1 MGGRVMRSST
11 WSLLVLLLA
20 LGGASFARPQSTQQ
34 DDDPVAAAAR
44 RARDQK
50 KQQSKAARIWDND
63 NIPKNP
69 GSVSVVGQPAPEA
82 PANPLDASA
91 PGGVNKTPDSAAK
104 NPAAPPADK
113 RAGLEASLAS
123 AKEALQ
129 NLQNDVDI
137 MQRKLVLDQQ
147 TYYGKP
153 GYTSDKTGAAA
164 LNDEQGQI
172 DAKQL
177 EMGAAQNK
185 IADLQAQLDALTE
198 AKAPPPPPQQ

>member
-1 MGGRVMRSST
+1 MGRMVMRSLT
-11 WSLLVLLLA
+11 GSLLVLLLA
-20 LGGASFARPQSTQQ
+20 LGGATLARPQSTEQ
-34 DDDPVAAAAR
+34 DDPVAAAAR

-50 KQQSKAARIWDND
+50 KQQSKAARVWDND
-63 NIPKNP
+63 NIPRNP

-82 PANPLDASA
+82 SANPLDSSA
-91 PGGVNKTPDSAAK
+91 PAGDNKTPDSAAK

-147 TYYGKP
+147 TYYSKP
-153 GYTSDKTGAAA
+153 GYTSDKAGAAA

-177 EMGAAQNK
+177 ELGAAQSK
-185 IADLQAQLDALTE
+185 VADIQAQLNALTE
-198 AKAPPPPPQQ
+198 TKAPPPPPQQ